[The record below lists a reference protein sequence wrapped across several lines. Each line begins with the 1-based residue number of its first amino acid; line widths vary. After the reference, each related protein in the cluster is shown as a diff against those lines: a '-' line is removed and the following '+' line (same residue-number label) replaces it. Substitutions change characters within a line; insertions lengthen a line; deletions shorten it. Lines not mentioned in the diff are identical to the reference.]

1 MKISVIGGG
10 SWGTAIS
17 KLLAENGNEVFMWT
31 IEEKV
36 FESMRW
42 NENPYYLPG
51 IKIDN
56 KVISTMDIDESL
68 DNSKIVVLAL
78 PAQVM
83 RQVLPDMKSLKDN
96 SIVVNLA
103 KGIEI
108 KTGKLLSDIFREY
121 YGENPYVA
129 LSGPTHAEEVARKI
143 PTGIVSAGFDEEACA
158 KVQKIF
164 SNEYFRVYSNTDLKG
179 VEVSGALKNV
189 YAIAAGIVDG
199 IGPWDNTKAALITR
213 ALVEFERF
221 GRYFGGRFETFMGL
235 SGIGDLMV
243 TCSSKHSRNR
253 YVGEQIGRGK
263 KVSDIL
269 DSMNMIA
276 EGVYTA
282 KAVYDIAKSNNITMP
297 IALKTY
303 QVLYEDLNP
312 EKALKELMHRDL
324 KPEFNF
330 KHK

>member
-1 MKISVIGGG
+1 MKIAVIGGG

-51 IKIDN
+51 VKLSPRVN
-56 KVISTMDIDESL
+56 AVMDMDKAVDGSEMI
-68 DNSKIVVLAL
+68 VLAVPSQALREILGKL
-78 PAQVM
+78 PQRLSGKVF
-83 RQVLPDMKSLKDN
+83 
-96 SIVVNLA
+96 VNLA

-108 KTGKLLSDIFREY
+108 STGKLLSEVAEEFFSDIGY
-121 YGENPYVA
+121 CA
-129 LSGPTHAEEVARKI
+129 LSGPTHAEEVARKV
-143 PTGIVSAGFDEEACA
+143 PTGIVAAGA
-158 KVQKIF
+158 KRDICEYVQNTF
-164 SNEYFRVYSNTDLKG
+164 SNDYFRVYSNSDLKG

-213 ALVEFERF
+213 SLVELERF
-221 GRYFGGRFETFMGL
+221 GRHYGGRLETFMGL
-235 SGIGDLMV
+235 SGIGDLLV
-243 TCSSKHSRNR
+243 TCSSRHSRNR
-253 YVGEQIGRGK
+253 FVGEQIGHGK
-263 KVSDIL
+263 KVKEIL
-269 DSMNMIA
+269 ESMSMIA

-282 KAVYDIAKSNNITMP
+282 KAVYDISNRNKIEMP
-297 IALKTY
+297 IARKIY
-303 QVLYEDLNP
+303 QVLYEDLEP
-312 EKALKELMHRDL
+312 ESAMLELMQRDL

-330 KHK
+330 